1 MDYNDRDLGQPFT
14 IPDLWAPSQVH
25 SRESQ
30 TGGILFSQH
39 HFDDIDLTLPD
50 VSESAHL
57 HDDFFRIPQL
67 DLNIPTSEPLLPKTP
82 AQQNDL
88 LHVATEEPT
97 GYGDIWLLPEETP
110 LEEANFKSWDVF
122 VNESVQERQTPYITE
137 LDRATFDAALVDK
150 TDLLRVNNSQ
160 HVVVDSRTYTVSL
173 LALGLGR
180 SSVIFA
186 WNEEKQTFISAF
198 PEMRISGF
206 TGESMDALLT
216 MFMDCGNITKSL
228 QRFIHQ
234 AYTEGVSPSRVALA
248 DTVST
253 LLSTIQAR
261 LSASSSMQNSLLQLQ
276 SLFSPTHSILQC
288 FQQIIDHISTTR
300 NDESM
305 LSTIY
310 EEIQLLDHRTDSMKE
325 ILLEVLA
332 RVSRPW
338 LNFCGEWLGIQ
349 RETELGLTMN
359 GPGKSFVSVENK
371 EWVDEQGME
380 LDKPEFVLNF
390 DKIPSFITPEDA
402 RVMFEVGRSL
412 RYLREHHSDHP
423 LARPDVVAAAS
434 PPKLDWRFSWDDILE
449 TEAKATQY
457 ETDLLEAVRVF
468 TSADTKPKSSETPLE
483 ASNEEICPLGFF
495 GKTEADMQ
503 ARLLASIDV
512 LNESTRFATLPDALS
527 TGLNDFLL
535 TVPGSRQIGDQPSL
549 SAPVSLLPLL
559 SFNHII
565 SAQARI
571 VNGTCMRMFFKN
583 HNLREHL
590 DLQHSFHLL
599 GNGVF
604 SSKLSHAL
612 FDPELET
619 AERQRGIARSG
630 GIMGLRLGERDN
642 WPPASSELQLAL
654 MGLLAE
660 SHISRSNQSSSGG
673 STFLAQSLP
682 GDLSFAVRDMSED
695 QIEKCM
701 NPNSVEALDFLR
713 LSYKP
718 PQPLDAVI
726 TPVILYKYDQIF
738 KLLLRLIRMLY
749 VVSALFQHATTRCS
763 RLRGLDGMA
772 QRFRI
777 EAQQFVSSVCGYF
790 FDTGIA
796 ATWQVFQRKLDQ
808 VEERFNTDN
817 HNFSLGQDEGIDK
830 LRDYHEKVV
839 DRIMFV
845 LLLRK
850 RQQPVMK
857 LLEEIFTLILQ
868 FSERSRQLGLEVGG
882 APDKQVGELYAK
894 FQRKVGVFITVC
906 KSLSEKAGYG
916 EKTLAGKHTPT
927 TLGLFNL
934 DDLAE
939 ENTIC
944 QLLLRLEMNHYYGKT
959 VNV

>member
-39 HFDDIDLTLPD
+39 HFD
-50 VSESAHL
+50 
-57 HDDFFRIPQL
+57 

-248 DTVST
+248 DTV
-253 LLSTIQAR
+253 
-261 LSASSSMQNSLLQLQ
+261 
-276 SLFSPTHSILQC
+276 
-288 FQQIIDHISTTR
+288 
-300 NDESM
+300 
-305 LSTIY
+305 
-310 EEIQLLDHRTDSMKE
+310 TDSMKE

-338 LNFCGEWLGIQ
+338 LNFC
-349 RETELGLTMN
+349 
-359 GPGKSFVSVENK
+359 
-371 EWVDEQGME
+371 
-380 LDKPEFVLNF
+380 
-390 DKIPSFITPEDA
+390 
-402 RVMFEVGRSL
+402 
-412 RYLREHHSDHP
+412 
-423 LARPDVVAAAS
+423 
-434 PPKLDWRFSWDDILE
+434 
-449 TEAKATQY
+449 
-457 ETDLLEAVRVF
+457 
-468 TSADTKPKSSETPLE
+468 
-483 ASNEEICPLGFF
+483 
-495 GKTEADMQ
+495 
-503 ARLLASIDV
+503 
-512 LNESTRFATLPDALS
+512 
-527 TGLNDFLL
+527 
-535 TVPGSRQIGDQPSL
+535 VPGSRQIGDQPSL

-604 SSKLSHAL
+604 S
-612 FDPELET
+612 T
-619 AERQRGIARSG
+619 
-630 GIMGLRLGERDN
+630 
-642 WPPASSELQLAL
+642 L